1 MTGKDTY
8 NYCIWTNKS
17 RKGESHM
24 TSHRVRTSPKA
35 FERQPG
41 SRQSSKAATD
51 CSNKRSLQLKF
62 WSPWTLRC
70 QSRSVDELCLF
81 SRSPDQSMAI
91 AMKQLGIYSQGFEL
105 ILYLRRPH
113 DRNTVK
119 TLSCGNSTGNAT
131 DKSHNDSRTSKS
143 CPTDLFQAILY
154 KQTQSWVE
162 PPHTR

>member
-1 MTGKDTY
+1 MGSLSSLSHQRLQWTVMQHYRIKIKSYREHSNDKSTY
-8 NYCIWTNKS
+8 NYCFWINKS
-17 RKGESHM
+17 RRRQSHM
-24 TSHRVRTSPKA
+24 TSHQVRTSPGA

-70 QSRSVDELCLF
+70 QSHSVDELCLF
-81 SRSPDQSMAI
+81 SRSPDQSTTI

-113 DRNTVK
+113 DRDTVK
-119 TLSCGNSTGNAT
+119 TVSCSNSTSNAT
-131 DKSHNDSRTSKS
+131 
-143 CPTDLFQAILY
+143 
-154 KQTQSWVE
+154 V
-162 PPHTR
+162 

>member
-1 MTGKDTY
+1 MTGKVIY
-8 NYCIWTNKS
+8 NYCFWINKS
-17 RKGESHM
+17 RKGQSHM
-24 TSHRVRTSPKA
+24 TSHRVRTSPRA

-119 TLSCGNSTGNAT
+119 TVSCGNSTSNAT
-131 DKSHNDSRTSKS
+131 VKSHNDGRT
-143 CPTDLFQAILY
+143 
-154 KQTQSWVE
+154 KQI
-162 PPHTR
+162 PPHRLISSNLI

>member
-1 MTGKDTY
+1 MGSLSSLSHQRLQWSVMQQYRIKIKSYREHSNDRKRH
-8 NYCIWTNKS
+8 IQFLLLKNKS
-17 RKGESHM
+17 RKGQSHM

-51 CSNKRSLQLKF
+51 CSNKRSLQSKF

-70 QSRSVDELCLF
+70 QSHSVDELCLF
-81 SRSPDQSMAI
+81 SRSPDQSTTI

-119 TLSCGNSTGNAT
+119 TVSCGR
-131 DKSHNDSRTSKS
+131 HQQCDSWIT
-143 CPTDLFQAILY
+143 
-154 KQTQSWVE
+154 
-162 PPHTR
+162 